1 MKNPPDPSI
10 VSSARAFQLLGQVG
24 LSVIISIL
32 AGLWAGIKLDAWLG
46 FHGVFT
52 ALGIL
57 SGIVAGAG
65 AAGVLLYRSLPWK
78 H

>member
-1 MKNPPDPSI
+1 MLSTA
-10 VSSARAFQLLGQVG
+10 SAFQLLGQVG
-24 LSVIISIL
+24 LSIVTGIL

-46 FHGVFT
+46 YRGIFT

-57 SGIVAGAG
+57 AGLVAGAG
-65 AAGVLLYRSLPWK
+65 AAGLLLYRSLPWK